1 MTDTLQ
7 GQQIVSSQGQNV
19 EYIVQTGDS
28 LAKIANVYYGSE
40 VGWSKIHQA
49 NLNIIGD
56 NPHELQVGLILNIP
70 A

>member
-1 MTDTLQ
+1 MTDTFQ
-7 GQQIVSSQGQNV
+7 EQQLASSSQQDI

-28 LAKIANVYYGSE
+28 LAKIAKVYYGSE

-49 NLNIIGD
+49 NLDIIGD
-56 NPHELQVGLILNIP
+56 NPHELQVGVILNIP